1 MPSSKLR
8 KKAEAFSRNIQ
19 RYELWYE
26 KHKKLYES
34 ELNLIYSMGN
44 FRGKSL
50 EVGVGTGRFAHRLR
64 IKFGIDPS
72 IKMLKFAIKRGVKSA
87 VGVGEKLPFKS
98 ATFNSILIAIT
109 ICFVEK
115 PSKVIQESYRVL
127 SPGGE
132 LLVAFIDRE
141 SSWGKFYIKKD
152 SPFYEIAR
160 FFTFKEIK
168 KILLSNGF
176 HIRKAGQT
184 LFLQPGED
192 EKIEK
197 PKEGFNEGS
206 FLAILA
212 QKPK

>member
-26 KHKKLYES
+26 KHEKLYES
-34 ELNLIYSMGN
+34 ELGLVSSMGN
-44 FRGKSL
+44 FGGRSL
-50 EVGVGTGRFAHRLR
+50 EVGVGTGRFAHRLG

-72 IKMLKFAIKRGVKSA
+72 IEMLKFALKRGVKSV
-87 VGVGEKLPFKS
+87 VGAGEKLPFKS
-98 ATFNSILIAIT
+98 AVFKSILIAIT

-127 SPGGE
+127 NAGGE
-132 LLVAFIDRE
+132 LLIAFIDRE
-141 SSWGKFYIKKD
+141 SPWGKFYMKKD

-160 FFTFKEIK
+160 FFTFKEIRE
-168 KILLSNGF
+168 ILLSSGF
-176 HIRKAGQT
+176 YIRKTGQT
-184 LFLQPGED
+184 LFLQPGGD
-192 EKIEK
+192 EKIEGA
-197 PKEGFNEGS
+197 KEGFGEGS

-212 QKPK
+212 QKPE